1 MYRLNK
7 AVPLAAM
14 LAAALP
20 SSFRGNWNISFI
32 RIKTVCVLDIQCLS
46 EKANYQVLVGTYV
59 AVLGPYSCCK
69 RKLILN

>member
-20 SSFRGNWNISFI
+20 FSFRGNWNISFI
-32 RIKTVCVLDIQCLS
+32 RITTVCVLDIQSLS
-46 EKANYQVLVGTYV
+46 EKANYQVLVGRYV
-59 AVLGPYSCCK
+59 AVLGPSIMNKTSLC
-69 RKLILN
+69 